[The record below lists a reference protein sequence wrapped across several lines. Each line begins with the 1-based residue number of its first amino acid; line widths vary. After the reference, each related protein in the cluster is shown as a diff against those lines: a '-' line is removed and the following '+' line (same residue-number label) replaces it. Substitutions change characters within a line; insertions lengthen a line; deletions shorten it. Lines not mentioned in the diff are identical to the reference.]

1 LRNSVLVLYTAA
13 NVFFDGRAV
22 ESPMTVVD
30 EENFAPKTGWIVVLA
45 RVVVGLSCINH
56 IISIL
61 YSRR

>member
-1 LRNSVLVLYTAA
+1 
-13 NVFFDGRAV
+13 
-22 ESPMTVVD
+22 VD
-30 EENFAPKTGWIVVLA
+30 EENFAPKTGWRVVLA